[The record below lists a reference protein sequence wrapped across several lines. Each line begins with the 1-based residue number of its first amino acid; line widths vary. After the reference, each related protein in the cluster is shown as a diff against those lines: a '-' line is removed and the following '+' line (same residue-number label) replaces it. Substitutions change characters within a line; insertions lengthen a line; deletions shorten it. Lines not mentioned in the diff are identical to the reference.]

1 MGKSEALDLIDTGFL
16 GRARKNL
23 QSYCLKNAIE
33 DSDLGYSFVLFCP
46 YMLDGSQQML

>member
-1 MGKSEALDLIDTGFL
+1 MGKSEALDPIDTGFL
-16 GRARKNL
+16 GRVRINL

-33 DSDLGYSFVLFCP
+33 DSDLGYSFVLFSP